1 MVTTPV
7 YMKVQP
13 SKLVTQQIEDI
24 NKDIYEVFVR
34 EFDFVVGGQDYI
46 IKWLGDIA
54 FVSKSDSDLITGL
67 GYGVEIPA
75 EWVK

>member
-1 MVTTPV
+1 MVATPV

-13 SKLVTQQIEDI
+13 SNLVTQQIEDI

-54 FVSKSDSDLITGL
+54 FVSKSDSDLITRL
-67 GYGVEIPA
+67 GYGVEIPV